1 MRRLLGCSSS
11 TLVWTLALVACTAAW
26 AQDPATAPVSLDAM
40 SASDLV
46 VLVLRGGWPAVVGWL
61 GHRALRLLE
70 NGAKATEAGRP
81 MLRVE
86 LVHKHDVNHRSPR
99 AAKSRTEDLVDEA
112 SDEPTQE

>member
-1 MRRLLGCSSS
+1 MTRRLLGCSPS
-11 TLVWTLALVACTAAW
+11 TMVWTLALVACTAAW
-26 AQDPATAPVSLDAM
+26 AQDPAVPVSLDTM

-86 LVHKHDVNHRSPR
+86 LVHLHDVRHRTPHR
-99 AAKSRTEDLVDEA
+99 ERDAA
-112 SDEPTQE
+112 DEPTEDEP